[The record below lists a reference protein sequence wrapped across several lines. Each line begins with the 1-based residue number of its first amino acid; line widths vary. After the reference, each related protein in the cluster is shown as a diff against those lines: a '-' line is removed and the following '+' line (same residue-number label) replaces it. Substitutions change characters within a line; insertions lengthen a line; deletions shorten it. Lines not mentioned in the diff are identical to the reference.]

1 MMKMQKT
8 KLKNEIILRLKRLK
22 KLQTKNYYFYFS
34 LFSLL
39 IISSCKKDN
48 EENIIY
54 GNLYLSS
61 FYVEK
66 KCLSDESLFELEIDK
81 ESKSLFFFKIRS
93 DEVYEAKF
101 RFTKHNDSLKIYN
114 STLNGLDGNYLIDID
129 TLLSSVQRCDVS
141 ITLNSK
147 SVYIKGYKSKI
158 KKIM

>member
-1 MMKMQKT
+1 MKMQKT

-66 KCLSDESLFELEIDK
+66 KCLSDES
-81 ESKSLFFFKIRS
+81 
-93 DEVYEAKF
+93 
-101 RFTKHNDSLKIYN
+101 
-114 STLNGLDGNYLIDID
+114 GLMKTERMI
-129 TLLSSVQRCDVS
+129 
-141 ITLNSK
+141 
-147 SVYIKGYKSKI
+147 
-158 KKIM
+158 